1 MKKKRGEKAATT
13 GRGEGTDKKTDTEKR
28 EENNEA

>member
-1 MKKKRGEKAATT
+1 MKKKRGEKAAASSK
-13 GRGEGTDKKTDTEKR
+13 GKHTDKKADVEKR